1 MEGILRVKINE
12 IEAKSHSFDTK
23 THKQMMLVRIVFVIL
38 GDDGLEFG
46 GLERCLLF
54 FLMDNVEYQAMNNL
68 LPYEEFIEFGTFGF
82 KSRFADRPRGQYV
95 FLSNCSDM
103 MITGQEPMTLES
115 QICPPFIS
123 KVHH

>member
-12 IEAKSHSFDTK
+12 FEAKSHSFDTK
-23 THKQMMLVRIVFVIL
+23 THKQMMLVRLVFIIL
-38 GDDGLEFG
+38 GDDGTEFE
-46 GLERCLLF
+46 GLETCLLF
-54 FLMDNVEYQAMNNL
+54 FLMDNVEYQAMRLNDD
-68 LPYEEFIEFGTFGF
+68 EFIEFGTFGF

-123 KVHH
+123 KVHE